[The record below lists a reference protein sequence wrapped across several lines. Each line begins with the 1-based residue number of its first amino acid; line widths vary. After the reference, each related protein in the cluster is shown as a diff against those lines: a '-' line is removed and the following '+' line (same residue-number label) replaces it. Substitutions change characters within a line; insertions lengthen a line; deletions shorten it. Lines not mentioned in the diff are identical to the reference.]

1 MPDETKCSH
10 RIPGQPSGYV
20 ARAEWAEKKL
30 VTHRQE
36 QCPVCGLW
44 VFWVKREK
52 RDA

>member
-10 RIPGQPSGYV
+10 RIPGQPKGYV

-30 VTHRQE
+30 VTHQQE

-52 RDA
+52 LDA